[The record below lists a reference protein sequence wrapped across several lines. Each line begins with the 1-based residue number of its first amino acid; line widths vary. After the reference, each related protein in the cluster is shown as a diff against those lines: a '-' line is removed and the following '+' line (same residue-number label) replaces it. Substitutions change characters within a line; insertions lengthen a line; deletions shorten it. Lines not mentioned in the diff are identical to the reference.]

1 MSIRFASAAL
11 ILSAWFAAF
20 AADTMTPA
28 GIPQNQSIYL
38 TMRDGVKIAVD
49 VWVPATLA
57 KGQKIPAIL
66 KMTSYWRAVGLA
78 ERTGAFRVLG
88 AVGVVPTEDMNK
100 PEADA
105 FGAAGFALVYVD
117 ARGTGASYGSRQHPF
132 TEDELND
139 YKEVVD
145 WVIAQSWSNG
155 KVGAMGCAYEGTA
168 AELLLTRNHPAVKAV
183 APMFS
188 DFDPWLNLVS
198 PGGVLNEWFIRFW
211 RDGTHM
217 LDNNDLVAVAK
228 LKGHDVETLKRVITG
243 VKRVS
248 EDSSGSLLAAALQLR
263 NQNADVYAAARKAE
277 YKDDPF
283 GSGPAFAAFSSY
295 AKKEAIEQS
304 NAPMFVWVS
313 WLDAATVSGAL
324 SRYNT
329 FSNPMRVVIGP
340 WSHQGRFD
348 SNPFNAANAT
358 LELTKEKR
366 DQQLIQFFSA
376 HLKDADTKEPRQISY
391 YTMGENKWKTTNVWP
406 PKGVEQR
413 GWYFSPNNALS
424 PSAPADANASDAY
437 KIDFTATTGERNRWR
452 TEAQGEDVVYAD
464 RAEQDKKLLCYTSP
478 PLDKDTEITGSPVV
492 TLYASSTEND
502 GAFFVYLERVDAS
515 GRVSYLT
522 EGMLHARHRA
532 VSTATPPYAELGP
545 YHTFARADVQMLMPG
560 EVTEISFDLI
570 PTSVLLRKGD
580 RIRVAIAGHDA
591 SCFARNP
598 KTGEPTITMMRS
610 ATQASKIEMPVVSR

>member
-1 MSIRFASAAL
+1 MIVRPAFFALLASALFLA
-11 ILSAWFAAF
+11 SASK
-20 AADTMTPA
+20 TVTPA
-28 GIPQNQSIYL
+28 GIAQNQSIYL

-57 KGQKIPAIL
+57 KGQKVPAVL

-105 FGAAGFALVYVD
+105 FGAAGIALVYVD

-145 WVIAQSWSNG
+145 WVITQSWSNG

-243 VKRVS
+243 VKRVA
-248 EDSSGSLLAAALQLR
+248 EDSSGSLLTAALQLR
-263 NQNADVYAAARKAE
+263 NRNADVYAAARKAE

-283 GSGPAFAAFSSY
+283 GSGPPFAAFSSF
-295 AKKEAIEQS
+295 AKKDAIEQS
-304 NAPMFVWVS
+304 QAPMFVWVS
-313 WLDAATVSGAL
+313 WFDAATVSGAL

-340 WSHQGRFD
+340 WSHQARFD
-348 SNPFNAANAT
+348 ANPFNAANAT

-376 HLKDADTKEPRQISY
+376 HLKDSDAKEARQISY
-391 YTMGENKWKTTNVWP
+391 YTMGENKWKTTGVWP
-406 PKGVEQR
+406 PKGVAPR
-413 GWYFSPNNALS
+413 AWYFSPNNALS
-424 PSAPADANASDAY
+424 PSAPADADAADTY
-437 KIDFTATTGERNRWR
+437 RVDFTATTGERNRWR
-452 TEAQGEDVVYAD
+452 TQAQGEDVVYAD
-464 RAEQDKKLLCYTSP
+464 RADQDKKLLTYTSP
-478 PLDKDTEITGSPVV
+478 PLDADTEITGSPVV

-515 GRVSYLT
+515 GRVTYLT

-532 VSTATPPYAELGP
+532 VSNAPPQYAALGP
-545 YHTFARADVQMLMPG
+545 NHSFNRADTALLTPG
-560 EVTEISFDLI
+560 EVAEITFDLI
-570 PTSVLLRKGD
+570 PTSVLLREGD

-598 KTGEPTITMMRS
+598 KTGEPTITMMRN
-610 ATQASKIEMPVVSR
+610 AAHASRIELPIAAR

>member
-1 MSIRFASAAL
+1 MTIRSTCAAL
-11 ILSAWFAAF
+11 LVSVLSIAGAAE
-20 AADTMTPA
+20 TVTPA
-28 GIPQNQSIYL
+28 GLPQNQSIYL
-38 TMRDGVKIAVD
+38 TMRDGVNIAVD

-57 KGQKIPAIL
+57 KGQKVPAIL

-100 PEADA
+100 PEADT

-243 VKRVS
+243 VKRVA
-248 EDSSGSLLAAALQLR
+248 EDSSGSLLTAALQLR
-263 NQNADVYAAARKAE
+263 KQNADVYAAARKAE

-283 GSGPAFAAFSSY
+283 GSGPPFAAFSTY
-295 AKKEAIEQS
+295 AKKGAIEKTQ
-304 NAPMFVWVS
+304 APMFVWVS

-348 SNPFNAANAT
+348 ANPFNGANAA

-376 HLKDADTKEPRQISY
+376 HLKDAGAKEARQISY
-391 YTMGENKWKTTNVWP
+391 YTMGENKWKTTDVWP
-406 PKGVEQR
+406 PKGVER
-413 GWYFSPNNALS
+413 RAWYFSPNNALS
-424 PSAPADANASDAY
+424 PSAPADTDAADTY
-437 KIDFTATTGERNRWR
+437 KVDFTAATGERNRWR
-452 TEAQGEDVVYAD
+452 TQAQGEDVVYAD
-464 RAEQDKKLLCYTSP
+464 RAEQDKKLLTYTSP

-492 TLYASSTEND
+492 TLYAASTEND

-515 GRVSYLT
+515 GRVTYLT
-522 EGMLHARHRA
+522 EGMLHTRHRS
-532 VSTATPPYAELGP
+532 VSNAAAPYAQLGP
-545 YHTFARADVQMLMPG
+545 YHTFARADVAMLTPG
-560 EVTEISFDLI
+560 EVAEIAFDLI

-580 RIRVAIAGHDA
+580 RVRVAIAGHDA
-591 SCFARNP
+591 ACFARNP
-598 KTGEPTITMMRS
+598 ASGEPTITMMRN
-610 ATQASKIEMPVVSR
+610 AAFASRLELPVASR

>member
-1 MSIRFASAAL
+1 MTTRIAFLALLVSALFIAN
-11 ILSAWFAAF
+11 AAE
-20 AADTMTPA
+20 TVTPA

-57 KGQKIPAIL
+57 KGQKVPAIL

-88 AVGVVPTEDMNK
+88 AVGAVPTEDMNK

-139 YKEVVD
+139 YNEVVD

-248 EDSSGSLLAAALQLR
+248 EDSSGSLLAAALKLR
-263 NQNADVYAAARKAE
+263 NQNSDVYAAARKAE
-277 YKDDPF
+277 YKDDSF
-283 GSGPAFAAFSSY
+283 GSGPPFAAFSSY
-295 AKKEAIEQS
+295 AKKNAIEQS
-304 NAPMFVWVS
+304 QAPMFVWVS

-324 SRYNT
+324 SRFNT

-348 SNPFNAANAT
+348 ANPFNAANAT

-376 HLKDADTKEPRQISY
+376 HLKDVDAKEARQISY
-391 YTMGENKWKTTNVWP
+391 YTMGENKWKTTDVWP
-406 PKGVEQR
+406 PKGVAQR
-413 GWYFSPNNALS
+413 AWYFSPNNALS
-424 PSAPADANASDAY
+424 PSSPADADASDTY
-437 KIDFTATTGERNRWR
+437 KVDFTATTGERNRWR

-464 RAEQDKKLLCYTSP
+464 RAEQDKKLLTYTSP
-478 PLDKDTEITGSPVV
+478 PLDKDTVITGSPVV
-492 TLYASSTEND
+492 TLYASSTEKD
-502 GAFFVYLERVDAS
+502 GAIFVYLERVDAS
-515 GRVSYLT
+515 GRVTYLT
-522 EGMLHARHRA
+522 EGMLHVRHRA
-532 VSTATPPYAELGP
+532 ISTATPSYAQLGP
-545 YHTFARADVQMLMPG
+545 YHTFNRADVAMHTPG
-560 EVTEISFDLI
+560 ETAEITFDLI
-570 PTSVLLRKGD
+570 PTSVLLRKGE

-598 KTGEPTITMMRS
+598 AAGEPTIRMMRS
-610 ATQASKIEMPVVSR
+610 AAYASRIELPVAAR